1 MKIQRN
7 PLKNKTINNN
17 PTKLK
22 INPKLIKKFAYS
34 SLRSADS
41 IKNKTARKINNTKL
55 SFIYMELNKTIKINN
70 YNNKSTKQINSKN
83 SINSLDK
90 KYIIKRNN
98 KKYSFLHNTFL
109 AKSLNIERM
118 NFETNENNT
127 INNSIKNIN
136 LNEYFFKGKKNA
148 PPLSK
153 EDNKMQ
159 KFFYSIDAPKKPN
172 NIFSLMKTKLNIKYI
187 RQNPYFKDLN
197 LRPSS
202 EKTWLFAYKKK
213 KPFIISRNRNFLE
226 NKSFIPKINILK
238 NVNKKNLIH
247 KLKNYNYF
255 NFEENKKDINNYIL
269 DNNTLNNNL
278 YKTNIKNEKE
288 KKKNE
293 MIYSYNFINKIDNSE
308 NKINNKKYKLIK
320 SSYNSR
326 VNNKQNKNDYSDN
339 NKNKNKKNIFRL
351 KSCKNDK
358 RKIIINKN
366 RKNYLKNNK
375 DKNNFIDELA
385 WSNMSFSDDIENEN
399 FVSINPIY
407 S

>member
-255 NFEENKKDINNYIL
+255 NFEENKKDSNNYIL

-278 YKTNIKNEKE
+278 YKTNIKNDKE

-375 DKNNFIDELA
+375 DKNNFIDDLA

>member
-255 NFEENKKDINNYIL
+255 NFEENKKDSNNYIL

-278 YKTNIKNEKE
+278 YKTNVKNDKE
-288 KKKNE
+288 KKINE

-326 VNNKQNKNDYSDN
+326 VNNKQNKNDFSDN

-375 DKNNFIDELA
+375 DKNNFIDDLA

>member
-1 MKIQRN
+1 M
-7 PLKNKTINNN
+7 KNKTINNN

-213 KPFIISRNRNFLE
+213 KPL
-226 NKSFIPKINILK
+226 
-238 NVNKKNLIH
+238 
-247 KLKNYNYF
+247 
-255 NFEENKKDINNYIL
+255 
-269 DNNTLNNNL
+269 
-278 YKTNIKNEKE
+278 
-288 KKKNE
+288 
-293 MIYSYNFINKIDNSE
+293 
-308 NKINNKKYKLIK
+308 
-320 SSYNSR
+320 
-326 VNNKQNKNDYSDN
+326 
-339 NKNKNKKNIFRL
+339 
-351 KSCKNDK
+351 
-358 RKIIINKN
+358 
-366 RKNYLKNNK
+366 
-375 DKNNFIDELA
+375 
-385 WSNMSFSDDIENEN
+385 
-399 FVSINPIY
+399 
-407 S
+407 

>member
-148 PPLSK
+148 PLSK

-255 NFEENKKDINNYIL
+255 NFEENKKDSNNYIL

-375 DKNNFIDELA
+375 DKNNFIDDLA

>member
-118 NFETNENNT
+118 NFENNENNT

-255 NFEENKKDINNYIL
+255 NFEENKKDSNNYIL

-375 DKNNFIDELA
+375 DKNNFIDDLA

>member
-255 NFEENKKDINNYIL
+255 NFEENKKDSNNYIL

-375 DKNNFIDELA
+375 DKNNFIDDLA

>member
-148 PPLSK
+148 PLSK

-255 NFEENKKDINNYIL
+255 NFEENKKDSNNYIL

-278 YKTNIKNEKE
+278 YKTNIKNDKE

-375 DKNNFIDELA
+375 DKNNFIDDLA

>member
-148 PPLSK
+148 PLSK

-247 KLKNYNYF
+247 KLKNNNYF
-255 NFEENKKDINNYIL
+255 NFEENKKDSNNYIL

-375 DKNNFIDELA
+375 DKNNFIDDLA

>member
-148 PPLSK
+148 PLSK

-255 NFEENKKDINNYIL
+255 NFEENKKDSNNYIL

-339 NKNKNKKNIFRL
+339 NKNKKNIFRL